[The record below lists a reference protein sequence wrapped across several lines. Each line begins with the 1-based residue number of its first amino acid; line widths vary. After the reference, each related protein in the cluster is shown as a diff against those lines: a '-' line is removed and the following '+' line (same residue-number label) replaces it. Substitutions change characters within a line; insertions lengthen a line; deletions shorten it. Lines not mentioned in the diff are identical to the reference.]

1 MERTVVAILKIDDSR
16 AIDADMGT
24 IDYLETV
31 LSPLAYS
38 GIVLDEA
45 RILDDDDPGDTDAIK
60 LAKLILEEG
69 I

>member
-24 IDYLETV
+24 IDYLEDS
-31 LSPLAYS
+31 LSSLTSA
-38 GIVLDEA
+38 GIILDET

>member
-16 AIDADMGT
+16 AIEADMGT
-24 IDYLETV
+24 IDYLEDS
-31 LSPLAYS
+31 LSSLTSA
-38 GIVLDEA
+38 GIILDET

-60 LAKLILEEG
+60 LAKLILEED

>member
-16 AIDADMGT
+16 AIEADMGT
-24 IDYLETV
+24 IDYLEDS
-31 LSPLAYS
+31 LSSLTSA
-38 GIVLDEA
+38 GIILDET
-45 RILDDDDPGDTDAIK
+45 RILDDDPGDTDAIK

>member
-1 MERTVVAILKIDDSR
+1 MERTVVAILKIDDNR

-45 RILDDDDPGDTDAIK
+45 RVLDDDDPGDTDAIK

>member
-16 AIDADMGT
+16 AIEADMGT
-24 IDYLETV
+24 IDYLEDS
-31 LSPLAYS
+31 LSSLTSA
-38 GIVLDEA
+38 GIILDET

>member
-31 LSPLAYS
+31 LSPLAHS

-45 RILDDDDPGDTDAIK
+45 RVLDDDDPGDTDAIK

>member
-1 MERTVVAILKIDDSR
+1 MERTVVAILKIDDNR

-24 IDYLETV
+24 IDYLETI

-38 GIVLDEA
+38 GIVLDKA
-45 RILDDDDPGDTDAIK
+45 RILDDDDSSDAMAMIHSK
-60 LAKLILEEG
+60 AIFEEE

>member
-16 AIDADMGT
+16 AIEADMGT
-24 IDYLETV
+24 IDYLEDS
-31 LSPLAYS
+31 LSSLTSA
-38 GIVLDEA
+38 GIILNET